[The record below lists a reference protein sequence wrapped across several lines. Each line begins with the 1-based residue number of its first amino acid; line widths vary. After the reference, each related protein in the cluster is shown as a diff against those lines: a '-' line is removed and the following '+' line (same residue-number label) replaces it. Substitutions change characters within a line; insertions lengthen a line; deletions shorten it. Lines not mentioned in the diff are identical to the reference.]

1 MMKRMILAVLALLL
15 AAPAALAE
23 LPDSI
28 QIVVGETYDF
38 GVPVSGAEDIAS
50 ISGTALTGVAQGTG
64 NVTSGEDLCFVVV
77 RDPNAIAYLYGISR
91 LTTHYQGDSF
101 ALTGSIYSRYP
112 IYEVTV
118 RVSDAAGDEIFV
130 TQEVNSQY
138 RYPLSNIDAQ
148 VAFGLLTPGEKRMTI
163 DINTAMGR
171 VNVWDV
177 SFQVVE
183 HAWINL
189 TKEQV
194 EDAAAL
200 DAFFG
205 DESYLFPYEAVE
217 GELLV
222 NPAWVEENIV
232 DLSYLYGVTFPVH
245 RRALSHFEAA
255 MSAIRGSI
263 VSITYANGE
272 TRSCPL
278 VDLVMYNL
286 GDGAYNP
293 RFTSGGQN
301 VSAHSFGTAID
312 VNSALPVNRMSEEN
326 RQIIAGAMSR
336 LTYTGEGFRGESRIY
351 NFDYAG
357 EPPANGA
364 AVPDELKN
372 CLLYEIAFEPAGFY
386 WGYYFS
392 DPCDPMHF
400 TLTEIPQNPSVNLI
414 P

>member
-1 MMKRMILAVLALLL
+1 MILAVLALLL

-163 DINTAMGR
+163 DINTAMGS

-194 EDAAAL
+194 EDAA
-200 DAFFG
+200 
-205 DESYLFPYEAVE
+205 
-217 GELLV
+217 
-222 NPAWVEENIV
+222 
-232 DLSYLYGVTFPVH
+232 
-245 RRALSHFEAA
+245 
-255 MSAIRGSI
+255 
-263 VSITYANGE
+263 
-272 TRSCPL
+272 
-278 VDLVMYNL
+278 
-286 GDGAYNP
+286 
-293 RFTSGGQN
+293 
-301 VSAHSFGTAID
+301 
-312 VNSALPVNRMSEEN
+312 
-326 RQIIAGAMSR
+326 
-336 LTYTGEGFRGESRIY
+336 
-351 NFDYAG
+351 
-357 EPPANGA
+357 
-364 AVPDELKN
+364 
-372 CLLYEIAFEPAGFY
+372 CLLYT
-386 WGYYFS
+386 S
-392 DPCDPMHF
+392 RC
-400 TLTEIPQNPSVNLI
+400 V
-414 P
+414 